1 LKDTYLVLHCYTLAY
16 TSERPFLSLKSRIMG
31 RDYGKKLEMIPHNK
45 GSLSIEH
52 DPYVLDEV
60 SLLVS

>member
-1 LKDTYLVLHCYTLAY
+1 
-16 TSERPFLSLKSRIMG
+16 MG